1 MFAKF
6 FIFILFIAAE
16 ITLGIYSLAI
26 SESLLARFLF
36 FILSML
42 RHFLN
47 LQDLTIEELREII
60 AQSILLKKSHKFSK
74 VLEGKYLALIFEKAS
89 TRSTAPHKKL

>member
-36 FILSML
+36 FILSAFIVCALVIKISNRLLPDDDRRGKKVMKKKAKK
-42 RHFLN
+42 
-47 LQDLTIEELREII
+47 
-60 AQSILLKKSHKFSK
+60 AQ
-74 VLEGKYLALIFEKAS
+74 
-89 TRSTAPHKKL
+89 

>member
-36 FILSML
+36 FILSAFIVCAL
-42 RHFLN
+42 VIKISNRL
-47 LQDLTIEELREII
+47 LPDDDRREKKVMKKKTKK
-60 AQSILLKKSHKFSK
+60 AQ
-74 VLEGKYLALIFEKAS
+74 
-89 TRSTAPHKKL
+89 

>member
-36 FILSML
+36 FILSAFIVCAL
-42 RHFLN
+42 VIKISNRL
-47 LQDLTIEELREII
+47 LPDDDRRE
-60 AQSILLKKSHKFSK
+60 KKVMKKKTKK
-74 VLEGKYLALIFEKAS
+74 VQ
-89 TRSTAPHKKL
+89 

>member
-36 FILSML
+36 FILSAFIVCAL
-42 RHFLN
+42 VIKISNRL
-47 LQDLTIEELREII
+47 LPDDDRRE
-60 AQSILLKKSHKFSK
+60 K
-74 VLEGKYLALIFEKAS
+74 
-89 TRSTAPHKKL
+89 

>member
-36 FILSML
+36 FILSAFIVCAL
-42 RHFLN
+42 VIKISNRL
-47 LQDLTIEELREII
+47 LPDDDRREKKV
-60 AQSILLKKSHKFSK
+60 LKK
-74 VLEGKYLALIFEKAS
+74 KA
-89 TRSTAPHKKL
+89 KKAQ